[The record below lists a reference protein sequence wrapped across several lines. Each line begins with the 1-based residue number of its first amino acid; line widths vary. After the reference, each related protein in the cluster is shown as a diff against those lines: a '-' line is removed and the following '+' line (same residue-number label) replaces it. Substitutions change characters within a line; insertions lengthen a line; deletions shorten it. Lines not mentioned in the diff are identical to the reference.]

1 MRNRIVFAA
10 LTLFLLA
17 APAHADEIVLNASY
31 NEIFTFTTHLETF
44 TIPAGHTIVGAT
56 VSGTFSGFPEFRL
69 PAGTTLTYRIDGYSV
84 PFLTTDSTVVDFI
97 TGSFSFTFPTSELF
111 RFEDGMVIVGTCPL
125 GLPSCNPGQF
135 IENITATL
143 TITTAPANPQ
153 PVPEPATL
161 LLLATGLTGAAAG
174 ARRRKARSKG

>member
-1 MRNRIVFAA
+1 MRNRIALAA

-17 APAHADEIVLNASY
+17 APAYADEIVLNASY
-31 NEIFTFTTHLETF
+31 NENFLFPTHLETF

-56 VSGTFSGFPEFRL
+56 VSGTIAGIPEFRIEG
-69 PAGTTLTYRIDGYSV
+69 GTTLSYRIDGYSV
-84 PFLTTDSTVVDFI
+84 PTILVPTTTGGFI
-97 TGSFSFTFPTSELF
+97 SGSFSFTFPVSELF
-111 RFEDGMVIVGTCPL
+111 RFQDGMVVVGNCPL
-125 GLPSCNPGQF
+125 GAEGCNPGAF

-161 LLLATGLTGAAAG
+161 LRLERGRGGAAPG
-174 ARRRKARSKG
+174 ARRRKARAKG

>member
-1 MRNRIVFAA
+1 MRNRLALAA

-17 APAHADEIVLNASY
+17 APAYADEIVLNASY
-31 NEIFTFTTHLETF
+31 NENFIFPTHLETF

-56 VSGTFSGFPEFRL
+56 VSGTVAGIPEFRIEG
-69 PAGTTLTYRIDGYSV
+69 GTTLTYLIDGYSV
-84 PFLTTDSTVVDFI
+84 PTLFVPTTTGGFI
-97 TGSFSFTFPTSELF
+97 SGSFSFNFPTLELF
-111 RFEDGMVIVGTCPL
+111 RFADGMVVVGNCSL
-125 GLPSCNPGQF
+125 GAPGCNPGAF

-161 LLLATGLTGAAAG
+161 LLLATGLAGAAAG
-174 ARRRKARSKG
+174 GRRRRARAKG